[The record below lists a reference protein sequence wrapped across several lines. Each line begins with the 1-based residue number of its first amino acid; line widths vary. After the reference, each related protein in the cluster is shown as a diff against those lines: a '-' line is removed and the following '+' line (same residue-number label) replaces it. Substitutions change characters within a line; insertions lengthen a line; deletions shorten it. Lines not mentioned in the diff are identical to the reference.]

1 MTPLGAD
8 FVFRRDDV
16 PDVVVLVII
25 VMFVVVMF
33 VMLFA
38 VRVETGFCVRFT
50 VLVPIMVLV
59 LMFFAFVGFGS
70 AALAKRLA
78 GQNFRRDGRGNL
90 RRAVAMRIAM
100 PMAVI
105 VILKIFENV
114 ADVQEGIAVQ
124 TDVNEGGLHTRE
136 DASDAA
142 FVNAT

>member
-38 VRVETGFCVRFT
+38 VRIETGFGVRFT
-50 VLVPIMVLV
+50 VLVPIMMLV
-59 LMFFAFVGFGS
+59 VMFFAFVGLGS

-114 ADVQEGIAVQ
+114 ADVQEGIAV
-124 TDVNEGGLHTRE
+124 
-136 DASDAA
+136 
-142 FVNAT
+142 